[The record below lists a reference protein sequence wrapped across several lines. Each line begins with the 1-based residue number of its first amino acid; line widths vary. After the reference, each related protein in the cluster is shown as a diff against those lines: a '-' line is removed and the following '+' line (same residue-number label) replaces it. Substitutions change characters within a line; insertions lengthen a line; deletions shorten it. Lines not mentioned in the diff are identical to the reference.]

1 MSHANSMG
9 PGFVRLSSAIPPTP
23 ITPPAPTPEEE
34 DVAVDYESVVGGAS
48 PAPPSVPP
56 APEAPIPPPV
66 DAPAPPPVEAPIPP
80 PVEAPIPPPP
90 APSLADADT
99 DEDVPARPPVARK
112 VPRKVPRKQTSHS
125 TTELKRM
132 QADRLKN
139 RSPVTPKKKPKKHR
153 YRPGTVA
160 LREIRKYQ
168 KTTELLIQKLPFARL
183 VREITQLTIGR
194 TDIRFQSTAL
204 VALQEATEAYLVGLF
219 EDASEC
225 AVHAGRVTLMVKDLH
240 LARRIR
246 RTN

>member
-1 MSHANSMG
+1 MSHANSMSQR
-9 PGFVRLSSAIPPTP
+9 FVRLSSAIPPTP

-66 DAPAPPPVEAPIPP
+66 DAPAPPTVEAPIPP

-125 TTELKRM
+125 KTELKRM
-132 QADRLKN
+132 QADRIKN
-139 RSPVTPKKKPKKHR
+139 RNPKISTKKSR
-153 YRPGTVA
+153 YRPGSVA

-168 KTTELLIQKLPFARL
+168 KSTDLLIRKIPFARL
-183 VREITQLTIGR
+183 VREIAQNQGFH
-194 TDIRFQSTAL
+194 DFRFQSTAL
-204 VALQEATEAYLVGLF
+204 LALQEAAEAYLGCLF
-219 EDASEC
+219 EAANQC
-225 AVHAGRVTLMVKDLH
+225 AIHAKRVTIMPKDLA
-240 LARRIR
+240 LAKRIAGHAL
-246 RTN
+246 